1 MTERARKANGLKE
14 KYLLNMLDGQTTY
27 INIWIYT
34 YLCTYNTIIHI
45 LYTHIYIQ
53 QKGVQRVITY
63 IYNGRPQPAC
73 RHKAIVV
80 MRRMGALDCLHD
92 VTIYVY
98 IYICIYICMY
108 VCIYI
113 YIHKHIDSILL
124 QIRYRDVMNIIY
136 VCYINVLYNIF
147 HSIIYVFYVFLCI
160 NKVLIFKFLFLL
172 FPCCSYFFKNVNSLT
187 KY

>member
-108 VCIYI
+108 VCMYIYI
-113 YIHKHIDSILL
+113 YTQTYWFNTVTDKV
-124 QIRYRDVMNIIY
+124 QR
-136 VCYINVLYNIF
+136 CYEYYLCTLYKCT
-147 HSIIYVFYVFLCI
+147 L
-160 NKVLIFKFLFLL
+160 
-172 FPCCSYFFKNVNSLT
+172 
-187 KY
+187 